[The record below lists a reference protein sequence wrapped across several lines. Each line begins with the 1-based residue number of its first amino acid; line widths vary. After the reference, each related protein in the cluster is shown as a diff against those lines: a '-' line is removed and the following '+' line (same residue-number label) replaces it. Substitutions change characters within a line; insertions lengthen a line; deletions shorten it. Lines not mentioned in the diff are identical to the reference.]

1 MSALLSAAGVSK
13 RFGGVV
19 ALRDV
24 SLDVDAHEA
33 VGLVG
38 PNGAGKTTLF
48 NCLLGVLRPDA
59 GTVTFDGRSLVG
71 MPIHRRA
78 RLGIGRTFQRME
90 LFAGLTPREHRR
102 VAARARRGDGRLWKD
117 LLNRSAPS
125 SDEVAA
131 VEDVLALLG
140 LDDVADA
147 PVEALSLGRGRLVE
161 LGRAL
166 VGAPR
171 LLLLDEPSSGLDAGE
186 TTALVDVLDR
196 VRAERG
202 TAVLLVEHDLDM
214 VQRAVSRLYVIDAG
228 AILAAGPTADVMQD
242 AAVRRAYLG
251 AAS

>member
-1 MSALLSAAGVSK
+1 V
-13 RFGGVV
+13 GG
-19 ALRDV
+19 
-24 SLDVDAHEA
+24 
-33 VGLVG
+33 
-38 PNGAGKTTLF
+38 
-48 NCLLGVLRPDA
+48 
-59 GTVTFDGRSLVG
+59 
-71 MPIHRRA
+71 
-78 RLGIGRTFQRME
+78 
-90 LFAGLTPREHRR
+90 
-102 VAARARRGDGRLWKD
+102 RRGDGRLWKD